1 MRKDP
6 FGEKTEFKI
15 MLRNSREPGQ
25 TTEVDRVRGRGRA
38 EKRVEI
44 LDSQL
49 SPEQRE
55 AGWEHLL
62 K

>member
-6 FGEKTEFKI
+6 FGEKTELKI

-25 TTEVDRVRGRGRA
+25 TTEVDRIHGRGPA

-49 SPEQRE
+49 SAALRE
-55 AGWEHLL
+55 AGWEHFL

>member
-6 FGEKTEFKI
+6 FGENTEFKI
-15 MLRNSREPGQ
+15 MLHNFREPGQ
-25 TTEVDRVRGRGRA
+25 VTEVDRVRGRGRA

-44 LDSQL
+44 LDRQL